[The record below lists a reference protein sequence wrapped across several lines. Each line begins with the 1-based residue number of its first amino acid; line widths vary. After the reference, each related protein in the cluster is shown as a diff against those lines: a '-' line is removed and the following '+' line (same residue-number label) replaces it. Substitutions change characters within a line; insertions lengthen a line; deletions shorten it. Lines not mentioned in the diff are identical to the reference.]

1 MGQTG
6 RGTIQE
12 MQLLA
17 KSKGGIC
24 WSKTYINSKTNLWW
38 ECIYGHR
45 WQATPFSVKMRGS
58 WCPSCAS
65 NQPLGIV
72 EMNRLAATKKGKCL
86 SNNYVNV
93 KTKLTW
99 ECQKGHQ
106 FEATPDSIRKGR
118 WCKKCK

>member
-38 ECIYGHR
+38 ECIYSHL
-45 WQATPFSVKMRGS
+45 WQATPFSVKTRGS